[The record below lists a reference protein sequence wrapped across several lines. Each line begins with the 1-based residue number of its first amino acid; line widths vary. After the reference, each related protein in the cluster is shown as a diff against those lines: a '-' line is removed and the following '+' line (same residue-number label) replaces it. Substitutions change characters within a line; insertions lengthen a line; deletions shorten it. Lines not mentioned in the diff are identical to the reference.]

1 MKNLN
6 ILLIFLILSAAIIPA
21 SNGLPSHIDPANVT
35 TSTSNLFALQLSLIN
50 ELFSYRSGVYISL
63 NKADIK
69 GIQENL
75 DSYMKT
81 LQDNENILIGVEGNV
96 YEELKRNANT
106 LNQINDSVNQL
117 SLLYEDGK
125 LAYQNNQTQN
135 ATMIALNI
143 RTIIGNLSS
152 MQQEFIME
160 VVAQYPGMNTT
171 LSQNGSSSFQTG
183 SSSFNTTFK
192 DIQLRWRA
200 VELMLFD
207 ETVTLLLVPPLGGEP
222 GDVILIKG
230 NLTLPRNGSGVPDAR
245 VEIKIDGEVYKITT
259 DKMGKYNFTYKI
271 PYKKPGVYPVQVNFI
286 PVTEPLLESSVKG
299 SFFIKSTN
307 TTLTINAIP
316 AYGKFGDILNLSGRL
331 VAKNL
336 SGVADADIVI
346 TLDNNTLV
354 NIKTDEKGYYEYK
367 LNVPAVAEG
376 KHIVNAD
383 FIPSEQPL
391 FRSGN
396 NTTITLMPTDT
407 KLIISGKNI
416 AYREDYFNISG
427 QLLADNK
434 HNVPVARVNV
444 LLDKKE
450 VGTAIVN
457 RGEFFF
463 SYWINKNSSLGN
475 HTVTVKFIGYS
486 PFLPSENSI
495 SVGIKNKPLLTRNII
510 LLALAI
516 SIIIILYIRREKALK
531 LWNNIFAS
539 KDKTRIDTRI
549 QTETPSVTQVPMKEP
564 EIKPQEPAV
573 QVPELDLSKI
583 YAHLETLIEQ
593 KQFNESISYSY
604 KNARDYVSTSS
615 GVKSTPQQTHLEF
628 YNLIISSLTA
638 DAGEFLEITELY
650 EIAMYSNI
658 KIDATQAEKAVEL
671 LRKICESNHEKN
683 K

>member
-1 MKNLN
+1 
-6 ILLIFLILSAAIIPA
+6 
-21 SNGLPSHIDPANVT
+21 
-35 TSTSNLFALQLSLIN
+35 
-50 ELFSYRSGVYISL
+50 
-63 NKADIK
+63 
-69 GIQENL
+69 
-75 DSYMKT
+75 
-81 LQDNENILIGVEGNV
+81 
-96 YEELKRNANT
+96 
-106 LNQINDSVNQL
+106 
-117 SLLYEDGK
+117 
-125 LAYQNNQTQN
+125 
-135 ATMIALNI
+135 
-143 RTIIGNLSS
+143 
-152 MQQEFIME
+152 
-160 VVAQYPGMNTT
+160 
-171 LSQNGSSSFQTG
+171 
-183 SSSFNTTFK
+183 
-192 DIQLRWRA
+192 
-200 VELMLFD
+200 
-207 ETVTLLLVPPLGGEP
+207 
-222 GDVILIKG
+222 
-230 NLTLPRNGSGVPDAR
+230 
-245 VEIKIDGEVYKITT
+245 
-259 DKMGKYNFTYKI
+259 
-271 PYKKPGVYPVQVNFI
+271 
-286 PVTEPLLESSVKG
+286 
-299 SFFIKSTN
+299 
-307 TTLTINAIP
+307 
-316 AYGKFGDILNLSGRL
+316 
-331 VAKNL
+331 
-336 SGVADADIVI
+336 
-346 TLDNNTLV
+346 
-354 NIKTDEKGYYEYK
+354 
-367 LNVPAVAEG
+367 
-376 KHIVNAD
+376 
-383 FIPSEQPL
+383 
-391 FRSGN
+391 
-396 NTTITLMPTDT
+396 
-407 KLIISGKNI
+407 
-416 AYREDYFNISG
+416 
-427 QLLADNK
+427 
-434 HNVPVARVNV
+434 
-444 LLDKKE
+444 
-450 VGTAIVN
+450 VN